1 MTTLSD
7 IGLLLETPPSKPT
20 VQKSPASFSGAD
32 NSASEYERKKLMA
45 KCKTAAPL
53 KATERHPLLKALS
66 YSSKILPINAKKD
79 GASPAVGEA
88 SLKQLASKV
97 VSAQNQV

>member
-45 KCKTAAPL
+45 KCKTTAPL

-79 GASPAVGEA
+79 EASSVGEA